1 MYVKKCRRNR
11 LRPGFLTCT
20 IREIDNSRCVS
31 YFSADPKENDR
42 KLKNCMKIIYDYS
55 KK

>member
-1 MYVKKCRRNR
+1 MLKNVGVTDYDQA
-11 LRPGFLTCT
+11 FLTCT

-42 KLKNCMKIIYDYS
+42 KLKNCMKMIYDYS